1 MQRFPCCLHWLTWL
15 RGSFQSS
22 CCLRRRRR
30 RSRRRI
36 SRRRRRSRRRR
47 IRRRRRRKAQARGP
61 LEARLLLAGLK
72 ELHLEQFEFVA
83 GSWILVEQLV
93 GKFKLILFVC
103 FIQIHFH
110 LPGHLKWHL
119 RFRLKRLLN
128 GFISGE
134 NLPRHILR
142 ASCMTAFH
150 QLSVIA

>member
-36 SRRRRRSRRRR
+36 SRRRRRRRRRR

-72 ELHLEQFEFVA
+72 ELHLEQFEFLA

-110 LPGHLKWHL
+110 LPGNLKWHL
-119 RFRLKRLLN
+119 RLKRLLN
-128 GFISGE
+128 GLISGKYV
-134 NLPRHILR
+134 PRHILGAAR
-142 ASCMTAFH
+142 MTAFH